1 MAKGNADDWDTSDML
16 ANQAELDMASN
27 PSLAAQADTF
37 IEWAATRDDAWK
49 YIEDNGLN
57 KVARSAG
64 ATVGVRKAKR
74 GGGYE
79 VFTSVKRKR

>member
-27 PSLAAQADTF
+27 PSRAAQIDTF
-37 IEWAATRDDAWK
+37 VTWAGSKDESWK

-57 KVARSAG
+57 KVAKRNG

-79 VFTSVKRKR
+79 VYTSSERKR